1 MRSSRL
7 PFNEV
12 DAMGRVVALTGGA
25 TGIGAAT
32 VARLCAA
39 ACDVYV
45 LDVVEPTAAGVR
57 FVRCNLGDPA
67 AIDVAT
73 TELPTQLDA
82 LVNVAGIA
90 GPEPAVG
97 VVAINF
103 LGLRHLTESLVP
115 RIRAGGTVV
124 NVASTAGWDWKKR
137 EDVVKVL
144 LDTHDFAAGVE
155 WLEANGPLWRENPY
169 KFSKQCAAAYTYRAT
184 GFALPYKVRVN
195 CVNPGATQ
203 TQLTPA
209 FRELI
214 GAAMYD
220 WGVAQI
226 GRHGTPDDIAE
237 VIEYLAIGACR
248 WLNGVEIVVDGGY
261 IAGLVGGWVD
271 LEKSPNAKRLG

>member
-1 MRSSRL
+1 MTQ
-7 PFNEV
+7 
-12 DAMGRVVALTGGA
+12 VVALTGGA

-32 VARLCAA
+32 VARLRAA
-39 ACDVYV
+39 ACEIHV
-45 LDVVEPTAAGVR
+45 LDVVEPTAGEVR
-57 FVRCNLGDPA
+57 FVRCDLGDPA
-67 AIDVAT
+67 SIDAAIAH
-73 TELPTQLDA
+73 LPARVDA

-90 GPEPAVG
+90 GPEPAAA

-137 EDVVKVL
+137 EDVVAGL
-144 LDTHDFAAGVE
+144 LDTPDFAAGAD
-155 WLEANGPLWRENPY
+155 WLEAHGELWRDNPY
-169 KFSKQCAAAYTYRAT
+169 KFSKQCAAAYTYRAA

-209 FRELI
+209 FRDLI
-214 GAAMYD
+214 GPAMYD

-237 VIEYLAIGACR
+237 VIEFLAIGACR

-271 LEKSPNAKRLG
+271 LDESPNAKRSK